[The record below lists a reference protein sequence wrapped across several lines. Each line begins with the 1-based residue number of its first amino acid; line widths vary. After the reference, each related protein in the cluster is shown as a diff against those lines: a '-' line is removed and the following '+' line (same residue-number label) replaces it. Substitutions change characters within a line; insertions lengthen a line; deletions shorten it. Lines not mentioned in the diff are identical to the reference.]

1 MSGTFRT
8 ERPIY
13 VDRLPPCNNTCP
25 AGENIQAWLKRA
37 ETGDYQGAWEIIVRD
52 NPLPAIMGRVCYHPC
67 ESACNRAQKDQAVSI
82 HAVER
87 FLGDEAIRR
96 GWTFTAGTP
105 SGKHILIV
113 GSGPSGL
120 SAAYHLARLGHK
132 ATICDALPSAGG
144 MMRVGIPKYRL
155 PREVLDSEIARIA
168 NMGVAIRLNTKID
181 DLARIMQAIG
191 LKKS

>member
-1 MSGTFRT
+1 MSNTSFRT
-8 ERPIY
+8 ERPVY
-13 VDRLPPCNNTCP
+13 QDHLPPCNHACP
-25 AGENIQAWLKRA
+25 AGENIQAWLNRA
-37 ETGDYQGAWEIIVRD
+37 EVADYQGAWESLVRD

-96 GWTFTAGTP
+96 GWQFTTGVP
-105 SGKHILIV
+105 SGKHILVI

-132 ATICDALPSAGG
+132 VTIYEAGPTAGG

-155 PREVLDSEIARIA
+155 PREVFRAA
-168 NMGVAIRLNTKID
+168 AIR
-181 DLARIMQAIG
+181 RW
-191 LKKS
+191 SRWRR